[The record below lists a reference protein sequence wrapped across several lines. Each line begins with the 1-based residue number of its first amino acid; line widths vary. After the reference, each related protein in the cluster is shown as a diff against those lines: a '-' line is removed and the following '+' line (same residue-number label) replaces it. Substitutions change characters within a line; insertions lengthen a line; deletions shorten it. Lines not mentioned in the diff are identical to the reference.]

1 MTDDARE
8 PYDTTVNARLS
19 KTEVAEIDALAAA
32 EDRTRSGMI
41 RRLVNEALQARKGIR

>member
-1 MTDDARE
+1 MSEDNRE

-19 KTEVAEIDALAAA
+19 KSEVQEIDALAAD

-41 RRLVNEALQARKGIR
+41 RRLIHEAMQARKDIR